1 MIFLTQSPHRCPV
14 YENSPLTDHVP
25 LPWPQK
31 GTRTSDEPC
40 FFCSP
45 DVWMPSSL
53 LLYFLA
59 CLYHFYFYKV
69 CQYTTIRRWPQ
80 CLYLSMMPGFSA
92 PPWRKPER
100 KSIWPRRNVQNY
112 WNIPYPFRRIWNAAA
127 VPQALKISTI
137 SAGHWISRQMTA
149 FSRTAMTG
157 PALHTRSF

>member
-1 MIFLTQSPHRCPV
+1 MKIPHLQTMYLSHGRKKAPKQ
-14 YENSPLTDHVP
+14 NP
-25 LPWPQK
+25 
-31 GTRTSDEPC
+31 DEPC